1 MSVASDSRRVKII
14 IPDVPEETREA
25 VDREAFERDTS
36 RNEVAIEILC
46 EHLGVKQPPKTV
58 ARSRPLDTTREGP
71 WSLEVPQ
78 YVRAALRIAA
88 ARKGAT
94 IQGIVRYALAEKF
107 ELPTEEPTR
116 RPRGSR

>member
-46 EHLGVKQPPKTV
+46 EQPPKTV
-58 ARSRPLDTTREGP
+58 ARYRPLDTTREGP